1 MNWDQLDDRCFLFT
15 HKCGAVFT
23 MSMEKILEDVEKEN
37 PVGLSNLRCPFCFQH
52 LFASKN
58 PEAEGLGDSLAE
70 FCKSYKV
77 LSEKLKKQ
85 DLTMIEIDREKQ
97 NEMRPAVTDPFALP

>member
-1 MNWDQLDDRCFLFT
+1 MDWDQLDDRCFLFT
-15 HKCGAVFT
+15 HSCGSVFT
-23 MSMEKILEDVEKEN
+23 MSMNRIIEDVEKEN

-58 PEAEGLGDSLAE
+58 PEAEGLSDVLAE
-70 FCKSYKV
+70 FCKLYKV
-77 LSEKLKKQ
+77 LSDKLVRQ

-97 NEMRPAVTDPFALP
+97 NQMRPASTDLFASR